1 LESLG
6 VSLEAHKENL
16 AKVLYVVGI
25 AKDCGSTIQ
34 REIPRLKKVFS
45 PMFDEIYFH
54 VIESDSSD
62 GTAEVLAKLQVTHP
76 TLSFETLGNLSK
88 FYPDRI
94 ARLRFCRNQ
103 YVNFLRKFLSHTYAE
118 SHVLVVDLDI
128 RNNALS
134 RNALQKALASLQ
146 SWDALF
152 ANQRGLYYDIFAL
165 RHETWNN
172 VNSAKEVLRLSPS
185 LGKTAAKQVAIW
197 DKMKRINPSSAPI
210 QVQSAFGGMGLYKSW
225 IFREFDYSE
234 DGETDAFECEH
245 VTLHRKVTAA
255 GGSLWIAPALTNFS
269 WNLHNLS
276 AFPTLRTLDRISKT
290 KTLKPIRKKI
300 RMLLG

>member
-1 LESLG
+1 
-6 VSLEAHKENL
+6 LEAHKENL
-16 AKVLYVVGI
+16 AKVLYVVGL

-34 REIPRLKKVFS
+34 KEIPRLKKVFS

-54 VIESDSSD
+54 IVESDSSD
-62 GTAEVLAKLQVTHP
+62 GTAEVLAKLQSTHP

-103 YVNFLRKFLSHTYAE
+103 YVTFLRNFLRNATIV
-118 SHVLVVDLDI
+118 SHVLVVDFDI
-128 RNNALS
+128 RNSALT

-172 VNSAKEVLRLSPS
+172 VNCAREVLRLSPS
-185 LGKTAAKQVAIW
+185 LGKSAAKQVAIW

-210 QVQSAFGGMGLYKSW
+210 KVQSAFGGLGLYKGW
-225 IFREFDYSE
+225 IFQQFDYSE
-234 DGETDAFECEH
+234 NAETDEFECEH

-255 GGSLWIAPALTNFS
+255 GGTLWIAPALTNFS
-269 WNLHNLS
+269 WNPHNLS
-276 AFPTLRTLDRISKT
+276 AFPALRTLDRISKT
-290 KTLKPIRKKI
+290 KAFRPIRKKM